1 MKWTYLLAALFFCL
15 MPAAVNAEEA
25 PMTIKGVITINTHQ
39 AKLLHELGAPFVDVR
54 PHSQWQWGHVD
65 GAHNLDLR
73 EGFQQLFI
81 AGALDKNAPV
91 VIYGNS
97 TYHMRGAIASY
108 LAAMWGYKQVFF
120 FRDGYFSWLALDYPV
135 TLVSDND
142 GSLQVTVND

>member
-1 MKWTYLLAALFFCL
+1 MKWTYLLSALLFYL
-15 MPAAVNAEEA
+15 MSVTVNAEEA

-39 AKLLHELGAPFVDVR
+39 AKLLHELGVPFVDVR
-54 PHSQWQWGHVD
+54 SHSQWQWGHVD

-81 AGALDKNAPV
+81 PGALDKNAPV

-108 LAAMWGYKQVFF
+108 LAVMWGYKQVFF
-120 FRDGYFSWLALDYPV
+120 FRDGYFSWLAMDHPV
-135 TLVSDND
+135 TLTSDNAVPP
-142 GSLQVTVND
+142 QVTVID